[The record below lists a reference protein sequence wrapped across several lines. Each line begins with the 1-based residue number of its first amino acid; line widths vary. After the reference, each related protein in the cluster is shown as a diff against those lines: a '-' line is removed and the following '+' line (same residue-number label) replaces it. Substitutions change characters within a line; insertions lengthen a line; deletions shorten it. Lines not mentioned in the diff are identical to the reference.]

1 MTKPGK
7 IRDFLPNPMDFI
19 FVFTNLP
26 DRDSALLIAQEL
38 IAGRYAA
45 CVNVLG
51 GCTSVYRWKGEIEKA
66 EEVPLLIKTRGSLYA
81 EVERV
86 IRERHPYDLPEII
99 AVPVTDGLPAYLDWL
114 KAETLPSL
122 S

>member
-38 IAGRYAA
+38 ITGRYAA